1 MKALEVKNIK
11 KRYDSFYLNNV
22 SFDLDQGYILGYI
35 GQNGAGKSTT
45 INAIM
50 DFIKKDGG
58 EVRVFGKT
66 IEEDETAYRES
77 IGYVCDECYYLDSM
91 KCKDIEKAMAT
102 FYDTFD
108 KDKFA
113 SYLSGWNIGME
124 SKVGSLSKGMKTKLM
139 LASVLSRDTKI
150 LILDE
155 PTSGLDPIFRSE
167 ILKILQE
174 YIIDGKHSVLFSTH
188 ILSDIEK
195 IADYV
200 CFIMNGKIIL
210 NDLTDNILE
219 NHFVIKGDIK
229 DIEPIE
235 DKLISYQIN
244 KYGFNG
250 IIETKNAE
258 HIDAR
263 FILERPNIEDIMIGY
278 NYSEGKNDKIL

>member
-1 MKALEVKNIK
+1 MKALEVKNLK

-50 DFIKKDGG
+50 NFIKKDGG
-58 EVRVFGKT
+58 EVRVFGKK
-66 IEEDETAYRES
+66 IEEDELAYKES

-91 KCKDIEKAMAT
+91 KCKDVEKAMAT

-113 SYLSGWNIGME
+113 SYLSGWDIGME
-124 SKVGSLSKGMKTKLM
+124 IKVGSLSKGMKTKLM

-174 YIIDGKHSVLFSTH
+174 YIVDGKHSVLFSTH

-200 CFIMNGKIIL
+200 CFIMNGRLVL
-210 NDLTDNILE
+210 NDAADNVLE
-219 NHFVIKGDIK
+219 SHYVIKGDMDDIGLIK
-229 DIEPIE
+229 
-235 DKLISYQIN
+235 DKLISYQTN

-250 IIETKNAE
+250 LIKTGSGAS
-258 HIDAR
+258 IDGR
-263 FILERPNIEDIMIGY
+263 FVLEKPDMEDIMIGY
-278 NYSEGKNDKIL
+278 NNLEGKNDKVL

>member
-1 MKALEVKNIK
+1 MKALEVKNLK
-11 KRYDSFYLNNV
+11 KRYSSFYLRDV
-22 SFDLDQGYILGYI
+22 SFDLEQGYILGYI

-58 EVRVFGKT
+58 QVKVFGKT
-66 IEEDETAYRES
+66 IEEDETAYKES
-77 IGYVCDECYYLDSM
+77 IGYVCDECYYLDTM
-91 KCKDIEKAMAT
+91 MCRDVEKAMSI
-102 FYDTFD
+102 FYDSFD

-113 SYLSGWNIGME
+113 SYLNKWDIGIE

-139 LASVLSRDTKI
+139 LAAVLSRDTKM

-155 PTSGLDPIFRSE
+155 PTSGLDPIFRSQ

-174 YIIDGKHSVLFSTH
+174 YIVDGKHSVLFSTH

-200 CFIMNGKIIL
+200 CFIMNGKLVL
-210 NDLTDNILE
+210 NDSADKVLE
-219 NHFVIKGDIK
+219 NHYVIKGAMEDIGLVK
-229 DIEPIE
+229 
-235 DKLISYQIN
+235 DKLISYQTN

-250 IIETKNAE
+250 LIKTGSS
-258 HIDAR
+258 DSLDSR
-263 FILERPNIEDIMIGY
+263 FVVERPDMEDIMIGY
-278 NYSEGKNDKIL
+278 NDLEGKNDKVL